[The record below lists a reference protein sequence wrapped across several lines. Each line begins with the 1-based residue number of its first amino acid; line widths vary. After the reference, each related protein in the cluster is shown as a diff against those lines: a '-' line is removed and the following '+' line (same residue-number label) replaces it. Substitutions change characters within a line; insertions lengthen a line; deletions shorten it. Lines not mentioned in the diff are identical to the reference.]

1 MPAAEVLA
9 RLNAEI
15 AAWQS
20 LHDILTEEERALVDG
35 DAERLAPLHTAMLQQ
50 LQAVSDHARN
60 RVSDLQLAGYRPDRA
75 GMAAWLAKL
84 GQPELGAC
92 WQRLG
97 DLEQQTQA
105 INQRIGVL
113 VDMRLGATRQALNV
127 LMHAA
132 AGAAG
137 GLYDTD
143 GLAVGASTG
152 KPLTAA

>member
-1 MPAAEVLA
+1 MSAAEMLT

-20 LHDILTEEERALVDG
+20 LHDTLVAEEQALVDG
-35 DAERLAPLHTAMLQQ
+35 DADRLAPLHAAKLQQ

-84 GQPELGAC
+84 GEPELGVR

-97 DLEQQTQA
+97 ELEQQTQA
-105 INQRIGVL
+105 VNQRVGVL

-127 LMHAA
+127 LIHAA

-143 GLAVGASTG
+143 GLAVGAPTG